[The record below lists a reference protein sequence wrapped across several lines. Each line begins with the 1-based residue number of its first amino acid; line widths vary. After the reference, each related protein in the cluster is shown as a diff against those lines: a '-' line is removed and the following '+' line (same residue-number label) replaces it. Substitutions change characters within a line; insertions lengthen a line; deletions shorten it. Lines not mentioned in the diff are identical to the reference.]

1 MKRLIVLLSCTL
13 ASLSFAQPR
22 TGRVPPVPPVA
33 PVAPAPPPLP
43 PRFGGLSGYGT
54 PGIPA
59 SVAQKLGIPAD
70 VVKKVR
76 EQSFD
81 ANEQLIQLEADLKKG
96 QLELERALSASTPDE
111 ATVMAKLELV
121 NRAELQVRKN
131 RMGLLLRIRTTVG
144 PATWEKLQGELSVT
158 TIDEG
163 PMLSGGGTRREVVR
177 VIRRSSG
184 DGELQTEDIQGP

>member
-1 MKRLIVLLSCTL
+1 MKRLIVLLSFTL

-22 TGRVPPVPPVA
+22 TGRVTPVPPVA
-33 PVAPAPPPLP
+33 PVAPVPPPLP
-43 PRFGGLSGYGT
+43 PRFAGLGYGT

-59 SVAQKLGIPAD
+59 SVAQKLGIAAD

-76 EQSFD
+76 DLSFD

-96 QLELERALSASTPDE
+96 QLELERALSATAPDE
-111 ATVMAKLELV
+111 AAVMAKLEGV

-131 RMGLLLRIRTTVG
+131 RMGLLLRIRNTVG
-144 PATWEKLQGELSVT
+144 PVLWEKLQGELSVT

-163 PMLSGGGTRREVVR
+163 PMLSGGGMRREVVR
-177 VIRRSSG
+177 VIRRG
-184 DGELQTEDIQGP
+184 NADGEVQTEDIQGP